1 MKPSPARPNVNPFIA
16 SFPGDPDCIRTL
28 ADIQALERIPPER
41 RFPCISPL
49 HAIAAIT
56 EQYPGATALTFLRG
70 GRADDEPQ
78 CWTYT
83 QYMQEITAAG
93 NLFHSL
99 GLNYDE
105 SVALLLPNV
114 PEILF
119 GFWGAQMAGIAAP
132 INTALGSEQIA
143 DIAREADARILV
155 TVGSDYPEIFTKAL
169 DVQRHYS
176 GIKHV
181 ITVGKGTAGTIDWRE
196 AVGQQRGK
204 NLTFDRSLTGT
215 ETAAYMHTG
224 GTTGAPKIARHT
236 HRAESVNV
244 GQMAMTGPCEALR
257 SRPVILCGLPL
268 FHVNALFCSALSAI
282 INGGELL
289 LAGPEGFRAK
299 SLTTDFW
306 PLVERYRV
314 SFFSGVPTIFAGL
327 LDQSTDELDLSSL
340 SHCSSGASSMPMPLL
355 RAFRESTGADILE
368 GYGMTETTV
377 CATAH
382 AYHGER
388 KIGSV
393 GMRLPYQLIRA
404 VVLDEQG
411 VERDCD
417 TNEIGV
423 LLLSGPN
430 VISGYKKASAN
441 VGAWP
446 DIGWFNSGDMGRIDT
461 DGYLWLTGRM
471 KDVIIRGGHN
481 INPVIIEDALM
492 KHADVEFAAALGKPD
507 AYAGEIPIA
516 YVQLRRDASVT
527 PTQLKS
533 YAREHVRE
541 RAAAPV
547 DVIILETLPK
557 TAVGKIYKP
566 ELKADA
572 IARAYHEAAETAY
585 PDGNFLVDVLNDD
598 VHGLKVMMKIKGGE
612 AIGDDLDIIQK
623 RVAGRLDMLGY
634 VWTLSL

>member
-1 MKPSPARPNVNPFIA
+1 MKPSLDRPNANPFIA

-28 ADIQALERIPPER
+28 GDIQVLERIPPER
-41 RFPCISPL
+41 RFPCVSPL
-49 HAIAAIT
+49 HAIAAIA
-56 EQYPGATALTFLRG
+56 EQYPVATALTFLRE
-70 GRADDEPQ
+70 GRADDDPK

-83 QYMQEITAAG
+83 QYMQEITAAA

-99 GLNYDE
+99 GLQYDE
-105 SVALLLPNV
+105 SVLLLLPNV
-114 PEILF
+114 PEMLF

-132 INTALGSEQIA
+132 INTALGAEQIA
-143 DIAREADARILV
+143 DIAREVDARILV
-155 TVGSDYPEIFTKAL
+155 TAGSDYPEIFAKAI
-169 DVQRHYS
+169 DVQLYYS

-181 ITVGKGTAGTIDWRE
+181 ITVGKRAAATIDWRE
-196 AVGQQRGK
+196 AVGGDGGK
-204 NLTFDRSLTGT
+204 NLTFERSLTGT

-289 LAGPEGFRAK
+289 LAGPEGFRSK
-299 SLTTDFW
+299 SLITDFW
-306 PLVERYRV
+306 QLVERYGV
-314 SFFSGVPTIFAGL
+314 SFFSGVPTVFASL
-327 LDQSTDELDLSSL
+327 LDQPIGELDLSSL
-340 SHCSSGASSMPMPLL
+340 SHCSSGASSMPTNLL

-382 AYHGER
+382 TYHGER

-404 VVLDEQG
+404 VVLDEER
-411 VERDCD
+411 VERDCA

-423 LLLSGPN
+423 LLLCGPN
-430 VISGYKKASAN
+430 VISGYKKARAN

-446 DIGWFNSGDMGRIDT
+446 DVGWFNSGDMGRIDS
-461 DGYLWLTGRM
+461 DGYLWLTGRI

-492 KHADVEFAAALGKPD
+492 KHADVEFAAAIGKPD
-507 AYAGEIPIA
+507 AYAGEVPIA
-516 YVQLRRDASVT
+516 YVQLRREAAVT
-527 PTQLKS
+527 STQLHD
-533 YAREHVRE
+533 YAHKHVKE

-547 DVIILETLPK
+547 NVIILETLPK

-566 ELKADA
+566 ALKIDA
-572 IARAYHEAAETAY
+572 IGRAYHEAAETAY
-585 PDGNFLVDVLNDD
+585 PDGLFLVDVLNDD
-598 VHGLKVMMKIKGGE
+598 VHGLKVMIKIEGC
-612 AIGDDLDIIQK
+612 DPDTFHK
-623 RVAGRLDMLGY
+623 RVAGRFDMLGY
-634 VWTLSL
+634 VWELSL